1 MLKISK
7 QTKIKLF
14 ILILFITIVLAAFLS
29 VWKLYQYKLEFWK
42 VTNTNF
48 CQNNCGLNGNP
59 YFWQKNSNRQ
69 NSLCQKNLP
78 PLGYERTIANSKSF
92 AQWLR
97 CLPLKEGKHDIL
109 LYNGKQAYQFPNQG
123 IIDIDI
129 GDKDLQQCADAV
141 IRLRAEYLFA
151 KGDCESIHFNFVSG
165 FTASYLRWQE
175 GWRPIVVGNIVKELK
190 SASFDNSWL
199 NFRGYLNAVFNYANT
214 FSLEKELT
222 SVLDVNQMQIG
233 DVFIQGGFPGHAAI
247 IIDMAQNEHGE
258 KVFLLAQSNRPA
270 QDIHITKDWYPVNFG
285 EVLEIPGWRF
295 KKESLRRFI
304 LVEESKKVH

>member
-14 ILILFITIVLAAFLS
+14 ILILFITIVLTAFLS
-29 VWKLYQYKLEFWK
+29 LLEFYQYKLRFWR
-42 VTNTNF
+42 VINTNF

-59 YFWQKNSNRQ
+59 YFWQKNFNRQ
-69 NSLCQKNLP
+69 NSLCEKILP
-78 PLGYERTIANSKSF
+78 PTGYKRTTVNSKSF
-92 AQWLR
+92 AEWLR
-97 CLPLKEGKHDIL
+97 CLPLKEGKHGIL
-109 LYNGKQAYQFPNQG
+109 LYNGKQAYQFPHQG
-123 IIDIDI
+123 IIDIDV

-151 KGDCESIHFNFVSG
+151 NGDYEFIRFNFVSG

-190 SASFDNSWL
+190 SAFFDDSWL

-214 FSLEKELT
+214 FSLEKELMPI
-222 SVLDVNQMQIG
+222 LDVNQMQIG

-247 IIDMAQNEHGE
+247 VIDMAQNEHGE
-258 KVFLLAQSNRPA
+258 KIFLLAQSNRPA
-270 QDIHITKDWYPVNFG
+270 QGIHITKDWYPVNFG
-285 EVLEIPGWRF
+285 EVLEIPGWQF
-295 KKESLRRFI
+295 KKENLRRFV
-304 LVEESKKVH
+304 VEAIDKKL